1 MNDEALMTGAALVML
16 TTEAEAGDK
25 EVLNFS
31 NNGDDVGKISAIEK
45 ERTNEVEVS
54 FVQSGQNRSNFNEDL
69 LNSSGSIQNN
79 GPGSGEYEL
88 KSRGVASEFKIDQDL
103 EVTIDID
110 WPAERIEEE
119 YRKQ

>member
-1 MNDEALMTGAALVML
+1 MINAALFHNSSPQVCPC
-16 TTEAEAGDK
+16 
-25 EVLNFS
+25 NFIDQLRHRLFQVKVY
-31 NNGDDVGKISAIEK
+31 DDVGKISAIEK

-79 GPGSGEYEL
+79 GPGSGEFEL
-88 KSRGVASEFKIDQDL
+88 KSRGVGSDLRINQDL